1 MKTNLIKTELTHAQ
15 KSLIINL
22 IGAINLMPKTW
33 YTIIQ
38 MKNTLPS
45 IDYRMSLWL
54 IPLWQRIPIS
64 SMELPS
70 ISSRINYR

>member
-15 KSLIINL
+15 ILNPQLNGGYYLNPKS
-22 IGAINLMPKTW
+22 W

-45 IDYRMSLWL
+45 TDYRMSLWP

-64 SMELPS
+64 SMVLPS